1 MYNLNTNYC
10 VYFVVLQG
18 KPQRTIKI
26 YFRNLKETGKE
37 QRGNKTTVLSYG
49 HIRSLGGTNWQQMP
63 IRVVQVARGY
73 FLLMSTW
80 LC

>member
-1 MYNLNTNYC
+1 MYNLNANYC
-10 VYFVVLQG
+10 AYFVVLRG

-49 HIRSLGGTNWQQMP
+49 HIRSWSGTKREQTPIRVRRWLGGTS
-63 IRVVQVARGY
+63 Y
-73 FLLMSTW
+73 
-80 LC
+80 